1 MPFSCTLYLPC
12 HDQHSCLSMDALNTT
27 STHPFFDSFMD
38 SRVPGP
44 PTDFECYM
52 LNAIL
57 AMPANTPEPEL
68 DHQVPAVA
76 SAPPSTQVPLQLPRC
91 AVGYSTDK
99 LFPTQLLKCPLP
111 IFLLFIKERGLHP
124 TIVEALRDAR
134 RRKVNRKSQ
143 RITRNR
149 RSGYTKCRT
158 EESDDEGECSE
169 IDGNAV
175 YAEWVAAS
183 KAVMMPAV

>member
-1 MPFSCTLYLPC
+1 
-12 HDQHSCLSMDALNTT
+12 MDTLNTT

-38 SRVPGP
+38 SRMPGP

-52 LNAIL
+52 LDAIL
-57 AMPANTPEPEL
+57 AMPVNTAEPEH
-68 DHQVPAVA
+68 DRQVPAVA
-76 SAPPSTQVPLQLPRC
+76 SVQPSTQEPHRLPTRNI
-91 AVGYSTDK
+91 GYGTDK

-124 TIVEALRDAR
+124 NLVKALRDAR
-134 RRKVNRKSQ
+134 RRKVNRKCQ

-149 RSGYTKCRT
+149 RSGYTNCRI
-158 EESDDEGECSE
+158 EESDDEGDCSE

-175 YAEWVAAS
+175 YAKLVVVS
-183 KAVMMPAV
+183 KAVMMPAD